1 MNKNRIAKPSL
12 CATADRR
19 RGCGPSPPFFPSF
32 GVGTFLCDLHPTTDY
47 CIALWIGSS
56 DLSIHLRVSLH
67 LAWLGQTQTRP
78 RPSSPFLRCASPASP
93 RSVLAQQ
100 DQDHTHLAKKKLT
113 SPIRASRHVM
123 CSYLS
128 TLHFLFFSFFFLL
141 EKSPVRSGTR
151 WQQLLQGICTLIQSG
166 LTRNNSGVT
175 FSFFPP

>member
-1 MNKNRIAKPSL
+1 MRAF
-12 CATADRR
+12 
-19 RGCGPSPPFFPSF
+19 GPSPPFFPSF
-32 GVGTFLCDLHPTTDY
+32 GVGTFMCDLHPTTDY

-56 DLSIHLRVSLH
+56 DLSIHLRVSLPG
-67 LAWLGQTQTRP
+67 LGQTRP

-128 TLHFLFFSFFFLL
+128 TLHFLFFFFLL

-151 WQQLLQGICTLIQSG
+151 WHEGAAAGRHLHVDPEWI
-166 LTRNNSGVT
+166 NEE
-175 FSFFPP
+175 